1 MEIGKVSMVDIDSE
15 MRQSYLDYAMSVIVA
30 RALPD
35 ARDGLKPVQRRILYA
50 MYDMGIRPNSTF
62 KKSARIV
69 GDVLGKYHPHG
80 DMAVYEAMARM
91 AQDFSIR
98 YPLVDG
104 QGNFGSIDGDPPA
117 AMRYTEAR
125 LLPFAME
132 SLAQIEK
139 NTVDYARN
147 YDDTINEPEVLPA
160 SIPNLLVNGATGI
173 AVGMATS
180 IPPHNLGEVID
191 ALIYM
196 INRWNKYDNITISE
210 LMGFIQGPDFPTGGI
225 IVQEEGKISLLE
237 AYGKGRGRVTVRG
250 RVHLEEMARGKT
262 RLIITELPY
271 MTNKASL
278 IEKIASLVRD
288 SKDGEF
294 EISDLRDE
302 SDRQGMRIVIEL
314 KSTADSEQVLRSLY
328 RRTPLQSTFSIS
340 LLALVG
346 GEPRLLSIKQALRVY
361 LEHRLEVVQR
371 RSEYDLAKAKE
382 RAHLLEGLLVAL
394 KYLDEVIAL
403 IRKSSTVEIAH
414 KKLMSRFKLST
425 VQAQAI
431 LDMPLRRLASLERKK
446 IEQEHTGLLRLIKE
460 LQSLLASPTKIRK
473 VIEAELVE
481 AKEQYGDARRTQI
494 VNLAE
499 GESAQNLLTASDLT
513 PVQNVWVGITQDGL
527 IGRTADDNL
536 SRVSGKDAPTYL
548 VRSNTHQSLYI
559 VGEDGQTASM
569 YVDSLPEVDKF
580 TEGSPLDKSTT
591 FRSGANVAALF
602 TIPRSSEIDEADERF
617 VMTASESGMVKK
629 TAVVDLPGVSS
640 DMFTLVKIN
649 KGDRLLDV
657 TITNG
662 EADVMLATANGM
674 AIRFKEEEVRAMG
687 LVAAGVNGIKLK
699 DDDRV
704 VGFSQV
710 VPDGMVMLL
719 ASDGS
724 AWRIPEAEFPQQGRY
739 GQGTIACRLSGTA
752 KLAGLMCS
760 KYLGQDGIAHFKK
773 AAARMIAVGDAAETK
788 RARVGK
794 AALPVK
800 DKDAILSLT
809 IKEDYIDVWKA
820 GPRKVNKPK
829 VAESPKKKQP
839 KLFD

>member
-50 MYDMGIRPNSTF
+50 MYDMGIRPNSSF

-132 SLAQIEK
+132 SLTQIEK

-180 IPPHNLGEVID
+180 IPPHNLGEVTD
-191 ALIYM
+191 ALVYM
-196 INRWNKYDNITISE
+196 LKRWTKYENITISD
-210 LMGFIQGPDFPTGGI
+210 LMDFIKGPDFPTGGI

-250 RVHLEEMARGKT
+250 RVHMEEMSRGRT

-271 MTNKASL
+271 MTNKSSF
-278 IEKIASLVRD
+278 IGKIAALVRD
-288 SKDGEF
+288 AKDGEL

-314 KSTADSEQVLRSLY
+314 KSTADIEQVLRTLY

-346 GEPRLLSIKQALRVY
+346 GEPRLLTIKQALKVY
-361 LEHRLEVVQR
+361 LEHRLEVVKR

-382 RAHLLEGLLVAL
+382 RAHILKGLLVAL
-394 KYLDEVIAL
+394 KNLDEVIKL
-403 IRKSSTVEIAH
+403 IRASSTVDVAR
-414 KKLMSRFKLST
+414 KKLMSKFKLSQ

-446 IEQEHTGLLRLIKE
+446 IDQEYKGLLKLIKE
-460 LQSLLASPTKIRK
+460 LESLLSSPLKIRR
-473 VIEAELVE
+473 VIERELLE
-481 AKEQYGDARRTQI
+481 AKEKYGDPRRTQI
-494 VNLAE
+494 VNLEE

-513 PVQNVWVGITQDGL
+513 PVQNVWVGITEDGL
-527 IGRTADDNL
+527 IGRTSDDNL
-536 SRVSGKDAPTYL
+536 PRVSGRDAPALL
-548 VRSNTHQSLYI
+548 VRTNTHQSLYV
-559 VGEDGQTASM
+559 VGEDGRTASM
-569 YVDSLPEVDKF
+569 YVDSLPEVEKF
-580 TEGSPLDKSTT
+580 DEGSELDKVTSY
-591 FRSGANVAALF
+591 RSEAKVAAVF
-602 TIPRSSEIDEADERF
+602 TIPRSRDEDEGDERY
-617 VMTASESGMVKK
+617 VMAVSEAGMVKK
-629 TAVVDLPGVSS
+629 TAIDELPGVSS

-649 KGDRLLDV
+649 KGDRLLNVHISDGQTDV
-657 TITNG
+657 L
-662 EADVMLATANGM
+662 LATANGM
-674 AIRFKEEEVRAMG
+674 TIRFKEDEVRAMG
-687 LVAAGVNGIKLK
+687 LIAAGVNGVKLK
-699 DDDRV
+699 GDDKV
-704 VGFSQV
+704 IGFELI
-710 VPDGMVMLL
+710 VPKGMVMLL
-719 ASDGS
+719 ASDGTG
-724 AWRIPEAEFPQQGRY
+724 WRIPEEEFPQQGRY
-739 GQGTIACRLSGTA
+739 GQGTIGCRMADGV

-760 KYLGQDGIAHFKK
+760 KYLGQDGIAHYKR

-788 RARVGK
+788 RARAGK
-794 AALPVK
+794 NALPVK
-800 DKDAILSLT
+800 DKDAIVGVT
-809 IKEDYIDVWKA
+809 VKEDYLDVWKP
-820 GPRKVNKPK
+820 GSRKASKPK
-829 VAESPKKKQP
+829 SATKGKQKQP
-839 KLFD
+839 KLL

>member
-50 MYDMGIRPNSTF
+50 MYDMGIRPNSSF

-91 AQDFSIR
+91 AQEFSIR

-139 NTVDYARN
+139 NTVDYSRN

-196 INRWNKYDNITISE
+196 INRWSKYDNITISE
-210 LMGFIQGPDFPTGGI
+210 LMEFIQGPDFPTGGI

-394 KYLDEVIAL
+394 KHLDAVIDL
-403 IRKSSTVEIAH
+403 IRKSTTVEIAH
-414 KKLMSRFKLST
+414 KKLMSRFKLSP

-446 IEQEHTGLLRLIKE
+446 IEQEHAGLLRLIKE
-460 LQSLLASPTKIRK
+460 LESLLASPAKIRK
-473 VIEAELVE
+473 VIETELLE

-499 GESAQNLLTASDLT
+499 GESAQNLLTAADMT

-527 IGRTADDNL
+527 IGRIGDDNL
-536 SRVSGKDAPTYL
+536 SRVSGKDAPTFL

-559 VGEDGQTASM
+559 VGDDGQAATM
-569 YVDSLPEVDKF
+569 YVDSLPEVEKF
-580 TEGSPLDKSTT
+580 TEGSPLDKTTT

-602 TIPRSSEIDEADERF
+602 TVPRSSEIDEEDERF

-629 TAVVDLPGVSS
+629 TAVSELPGVSAE
-640 DMFTLVKIN
+640 MFNLVKIN

-657 TITNG
+657 SITNG

-674 AIRFKEEEVRAMG
+674 AIRFNEEEVRPMG

-710 VPDGMVMLL
+710 VPEGMVMLL

-724 AWRIPEAEFPQQGRY
+724 GWRIPEAEFPLQGRY

-773 AAARMIAVGDAAETK
+773 AAARMISVGDAAETK

-794 AALPVK
+794 EALPVK
-800 DKDAILSLT
+800 DKDVILSLT

-820 GPRKVNKPK
+820 GPRKVSKPK
-829 VAESPKKKQP
+829 VDEVPKKKQP

>member
-50 MYDMGIRPNSTF
+50 MYDMGIRPNSSF

-91 AQDFSIR
+91 AQEFSIR

-139 NTVDYARN
+139 NTVDYSRN

-196 INRWNKYDNITISE
+196 INRWSKYDNITISE
-210 LMGFIQGPDFPTGGI
+210 LMEFIQGPDFPTGGI

-394 KYLDEVIAL
+394 KHLDAVIDL
-403 IRKSSTVEIAH
+403 IRKSTTVEIAH
-414 KKLMSRFKLST
+414 KKLMSRFKLSP

-446 IEQEHTGLLRLIKE
+446 IEQEHAGLLRLIKE
-460 LQSLLASPTKIRK
+460 LESLLASPAKIRK
-473 VIEAELVE
+473 VIETELLE

-499 GESAQNLLTASDLT
+499 GESAQNLLTAADMT

-527 IGRTADDNL
+527 IGRIGDDNL
-536 SRVSGKDAPTYL
+536 SRVSGKDAPTFL

-559 VGEDGQTASM
+559 VGDDGQAATM
-569 YVDSLPEVDKF
+569 YVDSLPEVEKF
-580 TEGSPLDKSTT
+580 TEGSPLDKTTT

-602 TIPRSSEIDEADERF
+602 TIPRSSEIDEEDERF
-617 VMTASESGMVKK
+617 VMTASEFGH
-629 TAVVDLPGVSS
+629 
-640 DMFTLVKIN
+640 
-649 KGDRLLDV
+649 
-657 TITNG
+657 G
-662 EADVMLATANGM
+662 E
-674 AIRFKEEEVRAMG
+674 
-687 LVAAGVNGIKLK
+687 K
-699 DDDRV
+699 D
-704 VGFSQV
+704 G
-710 VPDGMVMLL
+710 G
-719 ASDGS
+719 
-724 AWRIPEAEFPQQGRY
+724 E
-739 GQGTIACRLSGTA
+739 
-752 KLAGLMCS
+752 
-760 KYLGQDGIAHFKK
+760 
-773 AAARMIAVGDAAETK
+773 
-788 RARVGK
+788 
-794 AALPVK
+794 
-800 DKDAILSLT
+800 
-809 IKEDYIDVWKA
+809 
-820 GPRKVNKPK
+820 
-829 VAESPKKKQP
+829 
-839 KLFD
+839 

>member
-50 MYDMGIRPNSTF
+50 MYDMGIRPNSSF

-210 LMGFIQGPDFPTGGI
+210 LMEFIQGPDFPTGGI

-250 RVHLEEMARGKT
+250 RVHLEEMSRGKT

-278 IEKIASLVRD
+278 IEKIATLVRD

-361 LEHRLEVVQR
+361 LEHRLDVVQR

-394 KYLDEVIAL
+394 KHLDVVIAL
-403 IRKSSTVEIAH
+403 IRKSATVEVAH
-414 KKLMSRFKLST
+414 TKLMSRFKLST

-446 IEQEHTGLLRLIKE
+446 IEQEYTGLLRLIKE
-460 LQSLLASPTKIRK
+460 LESLLASPAKIRK
-473 VIEAELVE
+473 VIETELQE
-481 AKEQYGDARRTQI
+481 AKAQYGDARRTQI

-499 GESAQNLLTASDLT
+499 GESAQNLLTAADMT

-527 IGRTADDNL
+527 IGRIGDDNL
-536 SRVSGKDAPTYL
+536 SRVSGKDAPTFL

-559 VGEDGQTASM
+559 VGDDGQAASM

-580 TEGSPLDKSTT
+580 TEGSPLDKITT

-602 TIPRSSEIDEADERF
+602 TIPRSSEIDEEDERF
-617 VMTASESGMVKK
+617 VMTASESGMLKK
-629 TAVVDLPGVSS
+629 TAVSELPGVSA

-657 TITNG
+657 SITNG

-674 AIRFKEEEVRAMG
+674 AIRFKEDEVRPMG

-699 DDDRV
+699 NDDRV

-710 VPDGMVMLL
+710 VPEGMVMLL

-724 AWRIPEAEFPQQGRY
+724 GWRIPEAEFPLQGRY
-739 GQGTIACRLSGTA
+739 GQGTIACRLSGQA

-773 AAARMIAVGDAAETK
+773 AAARMISMGDAVETK

-794 AALPVK
+794 EALPVK
-800 DKDAILSLT
+800 DKDAIISLT

-829 VAESPKKKQP
+829 TAEPPKKKQP

>member
-527 IGRTADDNL
+527 IGRIGDDNL

-719 ASDGS
+719 ASDGT

-820 GPRKVNKPK
+820 GPRKVSKPK
-829 VAESPKKKQP
+829 AAESPKKKQP

>member
-50 MYDMGIRPNSTF
+50 MYDMGIRPNSSF

-180 IPPHNLGEVID
+180 IPPHNLSEVVD
-191 ALIYM
+191 ALIFM

-210 LMGFIQGPDFPTGGI
+210 LMEFIQGPDFPTGGI

-278 IEKIASLVRD
+278 IEKIASLVRE

-361 LEHRLEVVQR
+361 LEHRLDVVQR

-394 KYLDEVIAL
+394 KHLDEVIAL
-403 IRKSSTVEIAH
+403 IRKSATVEVAYN
-414 KKLMSRFKLST
+414 KLMSRFKLST

-431 LDMPLRRLASLERKK
+431 LDMPLRKLASLERKK

-460 LQSLLASPTKIRK
+460 LESLLASPAKIRK
-473 VIEAELVE
+473 VIETELLE
-481 AKEQYGDARRTQI
+481 AKQQYGDARRTQI

-499 GESAQNLLTASDLT
+499 GESAQNLLTAADLT

-527 IGRTADDNL
+527 IGRIGDDNL
-536 SRVSGKDAPTYL
+536 SRVSGKDAPTFL

-559 VGEDGQTASM
+559 VGDDGQTACI
-569 YVDSLPEVDKF
+569 YVDSLPEVEKF
-580 TEGSPLDKSTT
+580 AEGNLLSKTTT

-602 TIPRSSEIDEADERF
+602 TIPRSSEIDEDDERF
-617 VMTASESGMVKK
+617 VMTATESGMVKK
-629 TAVVDLPGVSS
+629 TAVVELPGVSTE
-640 DMFTLVKIN
+640 MFTLVKIN

-657 TITNG
+657 SITNG
-662 EADVMLATANGM
+662 EADVMLATASGM
-674 AIRFKEEEVRAMG
+674 AIRFKEDEVRPMG

-724 AWRIPEAEFPQQGRY
+724 AWRIPEAEFPLQGRY

-773 AAARMIAVGDAAETK
+773 AAARMIAMGDAAETK
-788 RARVGK
+788 RARAGK
-794 AALPVK
+794 EALPVK
-800 DKDAILSLT
+800 DNDAILSLT

-820 GPRKVNKPK
+820 GPRKVSKPK
-829 VAESPKKKQP
+829 TTEAPKKKQP
-839 KLFD
+839 KLFE

>member
-50 MYDMGIRPNSTF
+50 MYDMGIRPNSSF

-210 LMGFIQGPDFPTGGI
+210 LMEFIQGPDFPTGGI

-250 RVHLEEMARGKT
+250 RVHLEEMSRGKT

-278 IEKIASLVRD
+278 IEKIATLVRD

-361 LEHRLEVVQR
+361 LEHRLDVVQR

-394 KYLDEVIAL
+394 KHLDDVIAL
-403 IRKSSTVEIAH
+403 IRKSATVEVAH
-414 KKLMSRFKLST
+414 TKLMSRFKLST

-460 LQSLLASPTKIRK
+460 LESLLASPAKIRK
-473 VIEAELVE
+473 VIETELQE
-481 AKEQYGDARRTQI
+481 AKAQYGDARRTQI

-499 GESAQNLLTASDLT
+499 GESAQNLLTAADMT

-527 IGRTADDNL
+527 IGRIGDDNL
-536 SRVSGKDAPTYL
+536 SRVSGKDAPTFL

-559 VGEDGQTASM
+559 VGDDGQAASM

-580 TEGSPLDKSTT
+580 TEGSPLDKITT

-602 TIPRSSEIDEADERF
+602 TIPRSSEIDEEDERF
-617 VMTASESGMVKK
+617 VMTASESGMLKK
-629 TAVVDLPGVSS
+629 TAVSELPGVSA

-657 TITNG
+657 SITNG

-674 AIRFKEEEVRAMG
+674 AIRFKEDEVRPMG

-699 DDDRV
+699 NDDRV

-710 VPDGMVMLL
+710 VPEGMVMLL

-724 AWRIPEAEFPQQGRY
+724 GWRIPEAEFPLQGRY
-739 GQGTIACRLSGTA
+739 GQGTIACRLSGQA

-773 AAARMIAVGDAAETK
+773 AAARMISMGDAVETK

-794 AALPVK
+794 EALPVK
-800 DKDAILSLT
+800 DKDAIISLT

-829 VAESPKKKQP
+829 TAEPPKKKQP

>member
-50 MYDMGIRPNSTF
+50 MYDMGIRPNSSF

-132 SLAQIEK
+132 SLTQIEK

-180 IPPHNLGEVID
+180 IPPHNLEEVID

-196 INRWNKYDNITISE
+196 LKSWNKYDNIAISD
-210 LMGFIQGPDFPTGGI
+210 LMNFIKGPDFPTGGI
-225 IVQEEGKISLLE
+225 IVQEEGEGKTTLLE

-250 RVHLEEMARGKT
+250 RVHSEEMSRGRT

-278 IEKIASLVRD
+278 IGKIAQLVRD
-288 SKDGEF
+288 SKAGEL

-302 SDRQGMRIVIEL
+302 SDRQGMRIAIEL
-314 KSTADSEQVLRSLY
+314 KSTADVEKVLRLLY
-328 RRTPLQSTFSIS
+328 RRTALQSTFSIS
-340 LLALVG
+340 LLALVK
-346 GEPRLLSIKQALRVY
+346 GEPRLLSIKQALHVY
-361 LEHRLEVVQR
+361 LEHRLEVVKR
-371 RSEYDLAKAKE
+371 RSKYDLAKAKD

-394 KYLDEVIAL
+394 KHLDAVIDL
-403 IRKSSTVEIAH
+403 IRKSSTAEIAH
-414 KKLMSRFKLST
+414 KKLMSRFKLSK

-446 IEQEHTGLLRLIKE
+446 IEQEYKGLQRLIKE
-460 LQSLLASPTKIRK
+460 LESLLASPLKIRR
-473 VIEAELVE
+473 VIEAELLE

-513 PVQNVWVGITQDGL
+513 PVKIVWVGITKDGL
-527 IGRTADDNL
+527 IGRIGDDNL
-536 SRVSGKDAPTYL
+536 PRVSGKDAPAFL
-548 VRSNTHQSLYI
+548 LRSSTHQSLYI

-569 YVDSLPEVDKF
+569 YVDSLPEVEKF
-580 TEGSPLDKSTT
+580 AAGSALGKATT
-591 FRSGANVAALF
+591 YRSEEPVATVF
-602 TIPRSSEIDEADERF
+602 TVPRRSEIKEGDERF

-629 TAVVDLPGVSS
+629 TAVDDLPGVSS
-640 DMFTLVKIN
+640 EMFTLVKIN

-657 TITNG
+657 SITNG
-662 EADVMLATANGM
+662 EADVILSTANGM
-674 AIRFKEEEVRAMG
+674 AIRFKEAEVRPMG

-699 DDDRV
+699 AGDWV
-704 VGFSQV
+704 VGFDQI
-710 VPDGMVMLL
+710 VPGGMVLLL
-719 ASDGS
+719 ASDGT
-724 AWRIPEAEFPQQGRY
+724 AWRIPEVEFPQQGRY
-739 GQGTIACRLSGTA
+739 GQGTIACRLSGS
-752 KLAGLMCS
+752 KLVGVLCS
-760 KYLGQDGIAHFKK
+760 KYLGQDGIAHYGK

-788 RARVGK
+788 RARTGK
-794 AALPVK
+794 EALSVK

-809 IKEDYIDVWKA
+809 VKDDYIDIWKA
-820 GPRKVNKPK
+820 GPRKLSKAKAAPK
-829 VAESPKKKQP
+829 GKQKQP
-839 KLFD
+839 KLL

>member
-820 GPRKVNKPK
+820 GPRKVSKPK
-829 VAESPKKKQP
+829 AAESPKKKQP